1 MENISTVETQ
11 GWPIVIGLIAVAAAI
26 TLYWCLI
33 NQLAKKYD
41 EKHPDE
47 PRKKKRKG
55 SQYYSMSAGQDKYGS
70 IAFYTSPIVGI
81 IVYYIVMNLL
91 T

>member
-1 MENISTVETQ
+1 MENISTVEAQ
-11 GWPIVIGLIAVAAAI
+11 GWPIVISLIAVAAAI

-47 PRKKKRKG
+47 PSKKRRKG
-55 SQYYSMSAGQDKYGS
+55 SQYYSLTAGQDKYGN
-70 IAFYTSPIVGI
+70 IALYTSPIVGI
-81 IVYYIVMNLL
+81 VVYYFVMNLL